1 VRSFLLF
8 CALAICMVRSF
19 DVLAAPDEIQV
30 YTEELN
36 APGKFGL
43 EQHVNYIIKGTQTP
57 DYPGQMTTNHVA
69 QVTSEFSYG
78 ITRSLEA
85 GLYLPLAFAPGG
97 NAFYN
102 GLRMRLKYIAPRQDD
117 ENLFYGFNVEVGRN
131 SARTSDSI
139 STMELKPII
148 GYRDAQWLLSFNPN
162 LNFGFAANVSHQPN
176 FEPALK
182 LTHSVDEG
190 VRGGFEYYGVYG
202 PLAHPLPSNQREHT
216 VYAVADVE
224 KNGFD
229 FNFGIGRGF
238 VNAGDTWVV
247 KGIFAI
253 PFE

>member
-1 VRSFLLF
+1 MRGFLLF
-8 CALAICMVRSF
+8 GVLVICVIRGA
-19 DVLAAPDEIQV
+19 DALAAPDEIQV

-43 EQHVNYIIKGTQTP
+43 EQHFNYVLHGTRTP
-57 DYPGQMTTNHVA
+57 DYPGQTTTNHVA
-69 QVTSEFSYG
+69 QITSEFSYG

-85 GLYLPLAFAPGG
+85 GLYMPLAFAPGG
-97 NAFYN
+97 YTFYN
-102 GLRMRLKYIAPRQDD
+102 GLRARLKCIAPRQDD

-131 SARTSDSI
+131 STRTSASI

-182 LTHSVDEG
+182 LTHSVGEG
-190 VRGGFEYYGVYG
+190 VRGGLEYYGVYG
-202 PLAHPLPSNQREHT
+202 ALSHPLPSNRREHT
-216 VYAVADVE
+216 VYAVVDVG
-224 KNGFD
+224 NGFD

-238 VNAGDTWVV
+238 VNSGETWVM

>member
-1 VRSFLLF
+1 
-8 CALAICMVRSF
+8 M
-19 DVLAAPDEIQV
+19 LAAPDEIQV

-57 DYPGQMTTNHVA
+57 DYPGQMTTNHVL

-78 ITRSLEA
+78 ITKNLEA

-97 NAFYN
+97 NTFFN
-102 GLRMRLKYIAPRQDD
+102 GLRGRLKYIAPRQDD
-117 ENLFYGFNVEVGRN
+117 ENLFYGFNVEIGRN
-131 SARTSDSI
+131 STRTSDSI

-148 GYRDAQWLLSFNPN
+148 GYRDARWLFSFNPN
-162 LNFGFAANVSHQPN
+162 LNMGFVAKVSHQPN
-176 FEPALK
+176 LEPALK
-182 LTHSVDEG
+182 LTHSIDDG
-190 VRGGFEYYGVYG
+190 VRGGFEYYGTYG
-202 PLAHPLPSNQREHT
+202 SLSHPLPSNQREHT
-216 VYAVADVE
+216 LYAVVDVDTR
-224 KNGFD
+224 GFD

-238 VNAGDTWVV
+238 VNAGDTWVM